1 MAFVHARPD
10 PHADERAALMG
21 WFDLQRGI
29 IATKCT
35 GLPDELAHRALIP
48 TSPLMT
54 VAGIVAHLT
63 WAERLWFEH
72 SLLDIP
78 GPAPAST
85 TSRTPSSWQLS
96 TATGRG
102 ARGL

>member
-1 MAFVHARPD
+1 
-10 PHADERAALMG
+10 MG

-78 GPAPAST
+78 G
-85 TSRTPSSWQLS
+85 
-96 TATGRG
+96 TGPG
-102 ARGL
+102 FDDIEDS